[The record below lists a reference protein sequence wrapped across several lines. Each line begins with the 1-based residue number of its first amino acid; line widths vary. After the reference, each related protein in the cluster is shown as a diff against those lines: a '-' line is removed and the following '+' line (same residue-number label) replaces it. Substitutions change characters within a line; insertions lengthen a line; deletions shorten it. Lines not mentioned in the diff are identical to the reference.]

1 MRHPVLVPAM
11 TYNSLFYERQGAVA
25 VVTINDPPH
34 NRMSFAFMNELE
46 SLVDD
51 IAADSGVRAVVITA
65 AGDQN
70 FSVGMNLKELAP
82 MLGDRG
88 RVDEI
93 LDQRLRVLSAIE
105 NMGKPWVATLFGNC
119 LGGGL
124 ELPLACHFRLAAQD
138 GAQIGLP
145 ELHLG
150 SVPAWGGSARLVRA
164 IGRDRAMN
172 LILRAKTV
180 SGPQAFDLGLVTEA
194 CPNAELKQRAL
205 DLAGE
210 LAGLPATAM
219 AAMLRCLVNSHD
231 QTLEESL
238 RAERAAFHDTLGSPD
253 MIEGM
258 TAFMEKRRPQFN
270 GPSLGRS

>member
-1 MRHPVLVPAM
+1 MRHPGLVPAL
-11 TYNSLFYERQGAVA
+11 TYTSLTYERRAAVA

-46 SLVDD
+46 SLVDE
-51 IAADSGVRAVVITA
+51 IASDSDVRSVVLTA
-65 AGDQN
+65 AGDQS

-82 MLGDRG
+82 LLGDRR

-93 LDQRLRVLSAIE
+93 LDQRLRVLAAIE
-105 NMGKPWVATLFGNC
+105 NMSKPWVATLFGNC

-124 ELPLACHFRLAAQD
+124 ELPLACHFRIAAED
-138 GAQIGLP
+138 GANIGLP

-164 IGRDRAMN
+164 IGRDHAMN
-172 LILRAKTV
+172 LILRAKSV
-180 SGPQAFDLGLVTEA
+180 SGPQAFELGLVTEV
-194 CPNAELKQRAL
+194 CPNAELQQRAL

-210 LAGLPATAM
+210 LAALPATAM
-219 AAMLRCLVNSHD
+219 AAMLRCLVNSD
-231 QTLEESL
+231 DRTLDESL
-238 RAERAAFHDTLGSPD
+238 RAERTAFHATLGSPD

-258 TAFMEKRRPQFN
+258 TAFMEKRRPEFN
-270 GPSLGRS
+270 RPSRGPS

>member
-1 MRHPVLVPAM
+1 M
-11 TYNSLFYERQGAVA
+11 TYTTLIYERRSAVA
-25 VVTINDPPH
+25 VVTISDPPH
-34 NRMSFAFMNELE
+34 NRMSMTFMNELE

-51 IAADSGVRAVVITA
+51 IAEDSGVRSVVITA

-82 MLGDRG
+82 LLGDRA

-105 NMGKPWVATLFGNC
+105 NMGKPWIATLFGNC

-138 GAQIGLP
+138 GASIGLP

-164 IGRDRAMN
+164 IGRAHAMN

-180 SGPQAFDLGLVTEA
+180 SGPQALEMGLVTEVF
-194 CPNAELKQRAL
+194 PNTELKQRAL
-205 DLAGE
+205 DLADE
-210 LAGLPATAM
+210 LAALPAAAM
-219 AAMLRCLVNSHD
+219 SAMLRCLLGSD
-231 QTLEESL
+231 DRTLDESM
-238 RAERAAFHDTLGSPD
+238 RDERAAFHDTLGSPD
-253 MIEGM
+253 MVEGM
-258 TAFMEKRRPQFN
+258 TAFMEKRRPEFN
-270 GPSLGRS
+270 RPWRGQV

>member
-1 MRHPVLVPAM
+1 MGHSVVVPAIAD
-11 TYNSLFYERQGAVA
+11 TSLVYERRSAVA

-46 SLVDD
+46 SLVDE
-51 IAADSGVRAVVITA
+51 IAADSGVRSVVITA

-82 MLGDRG
+82 TLGDRR

-124 ELPLACHFRLAAQD
+124 ELPLACHFRLAAEQ
-138 GAQIGLP
+138 GARIGLP

-150 SVPAWGGSARLVRA
+150 SVPAWGGSARLVRT
-164 IGRDRAMN
+164 IGRDSAMN

-180 SGPQAFDLGLVTEA
+180 SGPEALDLGLVTEVW
-194 CPNAELKQRAL
+194 PNAELKQRAM

-210 LAGLPATAM
+210 LAALPAGAM
-219 AAMLRCLVNSHD
+219 AAMLGCLVNSED
-231 QTLEESL
+231 RTLTESL
-238 RAERAAFHDTLGSPD
+238 QDERAAFHATLGSPD

-258 TAFMEKRRPQFN
+258 SAFLEKRQPEFN
-270 GPSLGRS
+270 RSHHEQ

>member
-1 MRHPVLVPAM
+1 M
-11 TYNSLFYERQGAVA
+11 TYTSLVYERRAAVA

-34 NRMSFAFMNELE
+34 NRMSMAFMNELE
-46 SLVDD
+46 FLVDD
-51 IAADSGVRAVVITA
+51 IAADNGVRSVVITA

-82 MLGDRG
+82 LLGDRR

-93 LDQRLRVLSAIE
+93 LDQRLRVLSVIE

-124 ELPLACHFRLAAQD
+124 ELPLACHFRLAAED
-138 GAQIGLP
+138 GVNIGLP

-172 LILRAKTV
+172 LILRAKSV
-180 SGPQAFDLGLVTEA
+180 SGPQALDLGLVTEVF
-194 CPNAELKQRAL
+194 PNSDLKQRAL
-205 DLAGE
+205 DLADE
-210 LAGLPATAM
+210 LAALPATAM
-219 AAMLRCLVNSHD
+219 AAMLRCLVGSD
-231 QTLEESL
+231 DRTLDESL
-238 RAERAAFHDTLGSPD
+238 RAERAAFHATLGSPD

-258 TAFMEKRRPQFN
+258 TAFMEKRRPEFN
-270 GPSLGRS
+270 RP

>member
-1 MRHPVLVPAM
+1 MGHSVVVPAIAD
-11 TYNSLFYERQGAVA
+11 TSLVYERRSAVA

-46 SLVDD
+46 SLVDE
-51 IAADSGVRAVVITA
+51 IAADSGVRSVVITA

-82 MLGDRG
+82 TLGDRR

-124 ELPLACHFRLAAQD
+124 ELPLACHFRLAAEQ
-138 GAQIGLP
+138 GARIGLP

-150 SVPAWGGSARLVRA
+150 SVPAWGGSARLVRT
-164 IGRDRAMN
+164 IGRDSAMN

-180 SGPQAFDLGLVTEA
+180 SGPEALDLGLVTEVW
-194 CPNAELKQRAL
+194 PNAELKQRAM

-210 LAGLPATAM
+210 LAALPAGAM
-219 AAMLRCLVNSHD
+219 AAMLRCLVNSD
-231 QTLEESL
+231 DRTLAESL
-238 RAERAAFHDTLGSPD
+238 QDERAAFHATLGSPD

-258 TAFMEKRRPQFN
+258 SAFLEKRQPEFN
-270 GPSLGRS
+270 RSHHEQ